1 MQDSIAARYRVVHE
15 TSYKYSS
22 QVTSSRQIAHLTP
35 RETTWQKVLSH
46 QLEVKPGSLERSES
60 VDYFGNRM
68 VSLFVDEPHQ
78 DLSVRAESEVI
89 VSRYAPAPG
98 AASPPWEESLARKG
112 EWGPG
117 TDLEVESY
125 RIASPA
131 APLLAAARAYAA
143 PSFTPG
149 RPWLAALTDLTQRIR
164 REFVYDP
171 KATTI
176 TTSVEEVLELKRGV
190 CQDYAHLMLSCLR
203 TLGISAR
210 YVSGYV
216 LNRSRSDGTKLT
228 GADASHAWVSA
239 HCPALGWVAFD
250 PTNGKIADIEF
261 VTLGWGREFLDV
273 TPPARRSSR
282 HCQPAAFRG
291 GERHADSGTCQRR
304 PGLNPSG
311 PRGPVSRPEHCFLP
325 CRSPGSPLEC
335 ASSLR
340 P

>member
-1 MQDSIAARYRVVHE
+1 MQGKESVRYGVVHE
-15 TSYKYSS
+15 TSYEYSS
-22 QVTSSRQIAHLTP
+22 PVTSSRQIAHLSP
-35 RETTWQKVLSH
+35 RETGWQKVVSH
-46 QLEVKPGSLERSES
+46 QLVIKPSSIERTVG
-60 VDYFGNRM
+60 VDFFGNQM
-68 VSLFVDEPHQ
+68 ISLFVDEPHAM
-78 DLSVRAESEVI
+78 LTVRAESEVI

-98 AASPPWEESLARKG
+98 AASPPWEQSLAVKG

-125 RIASPA
+125 RIPSPA
-131 APLLAAARAYAA
+131 VPLLASARAYAA

-149 RPWLAALTDLTQRIR
+149 RPWLAALLDLTQRIR
-164 REFVYDP
+164 KEFVYDP

-203 TLGISAR
+203 TLGIPAR

-216 LNRSRSDGTKLT
+216 LNRSRADGTKLT

-239 HCPALGWVAFD
+239 HCPGLGWVAFD

-273 TPPARRSSR
+273 TPLRGVVLGGAAQQLTVAVSVTPIPEPASVAR
-282 HCQPAAFRG
+282 A
-291 GERHADSGTCQRR
+291 
-304 PGLNPSG
+304 
-311 PRGPVSRPEHCFLP
+311 
-325 CRSPGSPLEC
+325 
-335 ASSLR
+335 
-340 P
+340 